1 MTYKLRD
8 FGSYTVGGRI
18 YKVTGGEPRE
28 VFFTEGASYYYDP
41 RGHFSVEHAY
51 VQFFNPENRN
61 DQPPV
66 VLVHGGGMH
75 GSTWETTPDGRPGRL
90 NLLIAQGFEVHVL
103 DNVERG
109 RSGFAPGIWR
119 DDPIL
124 RSHEEAW
131 TLFRIGA
138 KENFQRRQTFKG
150 SRFPVE
156 SFEQFAQKIVPR
168 WLTTTHLH
176 VAALIDTLKRT
187 GPAIVICHSQGGEIA
202 LNAAEVSPDL
212 FAGLIGIEPSASPKS
227 AETTPQVP
235 CVLFAGD
242 FLDSETH
249 WCRRLEQWQEW
260 KVYARDNLKIIQ
272 SGKDCASGHTHF
284 PMLDRGSEKVLGLC
298 IHAFE
303 EIFLDVS

>member
-8 FGSYTVGGRI
+8 FGSYTVGGRTHT
-18 YKVTGGEPRE
+18 VTEGEPRE
-28 VFFTEGASYYYDP
+28 VFFTESAGYHYDP

-51 VQFFNPENRN
+51 VQYFMPDNRN
-61 DQPPV
+61 NQSPV

-75 GSTWETTPDGRPGRL
+75 GSTWETTPDGRPGWL
-90 NLLIAQGFEVHVL
+90 NLLLAHGYEVHVL

-109 RSGFAPGIWR
+109 RSGFAPGLWQ

-131 TLFRIGA
+131 VLFRIGA
-138 KENFQRRQTFKG
+138 KENYQRRQTYKG
-150 SRFPVE
+150 SLFPVE
-156 SFEQFAQKIVPR
+156 SFEKFAQKIVPR

-176 VAALIDTLKRT
+176 VAALIETLKYT

-202 LNAAEVSPDL
+202 LNAAAVAPEY
-212 FAGLIGIEPSASPKS
+212 FTGLIAVEPSASPMS
-227 AETTPQVP
+227 AGTTPDFP

-249 WCRRLEQWQEW
+249 WYSRQEQWQKW
-260 KVYARDNLKIIQ
+260 KTFAGDKLQEIQ

-284 PMLDRGSEKVLGLC
+284 PMLDHGSDEVLELC
-298 IHAFE
+298 IQSFQN
-303 EIFLDVS
+303 IS